1 MNKTCA
7 LIITV
12 LALNSTFLNGQDEP
26 PVSSSGIQKKAII
39 LASPQGGNFAAPI
52 RLESIQISGAPADGA
67 AWSFSTTGPGEML
80 NSVSF
85 GGMTDFGSLLQ
96 NESVQKELDIVSDQ
110 VAKFRAAQQR
120 RQAEIQKA
128 MSGLLPSLGGDDG
141 KKTNRS
147 VKLMGSQI
155 QEMVKKHKEETEK
168 ELRELL
174 LDHQYDR
181 LKQISR
187 QVNLKRRGTLF
198 ALTNSPLKEDLGFT
212 DKEIKKLKD
221 RASEINRETEEKI
234 AKIRAE
240 AKEKL
245 LSELSTGQRKK
256 LKELT
261 GKEFDYRPTDFLSR
275 IRKRSGSDTKKKETP
290 KK

>member
-1 MNKTCA
+1 
-7 LIITV
+7 
-12 LALNSTFLNGQDEP
+12 
-26 PVSSSGIQKKAII
+26 
-39 LASPQGGNFAAPI
+39 
-52 RLESIQISGAPADGA
+52 
-67 AWSFSTTGPGEML
+67 
-80 NSVSF
+80 
-85 GGMTDFGSLLQ
+85 
-96 NESVQKELDIVSDQ
+96 
-110 VAKFRAAQQR
+110 
-120 RQAEIQKA
+120 

-187 QVNLKRRGTLF
+187 QVNLKSRGTLF